1 MPLLFLFFFFLM
13 IRRPPRSTL
22 FPYTTLFRSVLSAE
36 KLRPVLD
43 DRHAASEATVR
54 LAEFETDIA
63 ASEHDQVGRDVVEL
77 QRFDVG
83 KRARGLKSRN
93 IGDRRVCADVEEDLV
108 GCQHAR
114 PAVVEA

>member
-1 MPLLFLFFFFLM
+1 M

-22 FPYTTLFRSVLSAE
+22 FPYTTLFRSRGRAHSDRHVLAGSPMHMEGLGRHETFDPFGAENSPHLLRNVVILSAE

-54 LAEFETDIA
+54 LTEFETDIA

-77 QRFDVG
+77 Q
-83 KRARGLKSRN
+83 
-93 IGDRRVCADVEEDLV
+93 
-108 GCQHAR
+108 
-114 PAVVEA
+114 